1 MASALWRL
9 VGEVEDARAER
20 LRVDELQRFP
30 ITPILE
36 EPLPGAQD
44 HGMNHEPELIAE
56 VASKQRTDES
66 AASEDRDV
74 LFRPLRQF
82 DNFLREGFPLIR
94 VELFHSR
101 GCCRVVETT
110 YLGTLFM

>member
-20 LRVDELQRFP
+20 LQVDELQRFP

-44 HGMNHEPELIAE
+44 HVMNHEPELIEE

-74 LFRPLRQF
+74 LSRPLRQF
-82 DNFLREGFPLIR
+82 DNFLGEVF
-94 VELFHSR
+94 S
-101 GCCRVVETT
+101 
-110 YLGTLFM
+110 

>member
-1 MASALWRL
+1 MPTIPL
-9 VGEVEDARAER
+9 
-20 LRVDELQRFP
+20 
-30 ITPILE
+30 LE
-36 EPLPGAQD
+36 ETLPDAQD
-44 HGMNHEPELIAE
+44 QGMNHEPELVDE

-74 LFRPLRQF
+74 LSGPLRQF
-82 DNFLREGFPLIR
+82 DNFLREVFPLIR

-101 GCCRVVETT
+101 GSCRVVETT

>member
-1 MASALWRL
+1 
-9 VGEVEDARAER
+9 
-20 LRVDELQRFP
+20 
-30 ITPILE
+30 
-36 EPLPGAQD
+36 
-44 HGMNHEPELIAE
+44 MNHEPELIEE

-74 LFRPLRQF
+74 LSRPLRQF
-82 DNFLREGFPLIR
+82 DNFLREGFSLIR

-101 GCCRVVETT
+101 GYCRVVETT